1 MPGTTCRACGR
12 RWTRSPAGSD
22 PRVTDSVFLIVIAAG
37 IVAVLALGL
46 LGWRLTRGRKTR
58 IASPE
63 EAAEAAERAL
73 PGFDTQG
80 AVVGADGGGALAV
93 DRGGRVAVM
102 TRDGKAIAVREVA
115 WVALRSTA
123 DGILIDTGERR
134 LGEILVAG
142 VDALDV
148 RRLAPV
154 DLKRL
159 VPELHRA

>member
-1 MPGTTCRACGR
+1 MT
-12 RWTRSPAGSD
+12 D
-22 PRVTDSVFLIVIAAG
+22 VTDREIWIAVGAAL
-37 IVAVLALGL
+37 VAIAVTLGVVLAL
-46 LGWRLTRGRKTR
+46 RGRRKPR

-73 PGFDTQG
+73 SGFDTQG

-102 TRDGKAIAVREVA
+102 TRDGARIAVREVP
-115 WVALRSTA
+115 WGALRSTA
-123 DGILIDTGERR
+123 EGILIDTGERK
-134 LGEILVAG
+134 LGAVLVAG

-148 RRLAPV
+148 RRLAPA

-159 VPELHRA
+159 VPHLGR

>member
-1 MPGTTCRACGR
+1 ML
-12 RWTRSPAGSD
+12 
-22 PRVTDSVFLIVIAAG
+22 LIGIAAG
-37 IVAVLALGL
+37 VVVTLAVVGIA
-46 LGWRLTRGRKTR
+46 WRLLRQRTTR

-63 EAAEAAERAL
+63 EAADAAEQAL
-73 PGFDTQG
+73 AGFDTQG

-93 DRGGRVAVM
+93 DRAGRVAVM
-102 TRDGKAIAVREVA
+102 KRDGKRMAVREVA

-123 DGILIDTGERR
+123 EGILIDTGERR

-148 RRLAPV
+148 RRLAPA

-159 VPELHRA
+159 VPELRRA

>member
-1 MPGTTCRACGR
+1 MPGMTCLAFDR

-22 PRVTDSVFLIVIAAG
+22 RPVTDMSLWIAIGAG
-37 IVAVLALGL
+37 VVAVLALAA
-46 LGWRLTRGRKTR
+46 LGVVLMRGRKTR

-63 EAAEAAERAL
+63 EAAEAAEQAL
-73 PGFDTQG
+73 AGFDTQG

-93 DRGGRVAVM
+93 DRAGRVAVM
-102 TRDGKAIAVREVA
+102 KREGKQIAVREVA
-115 WVALRSTA
+115 WAALRSTA
-123 DGILIDTGERR
+123 EGILIDTGERR
-134 LGEILVAG
+134 LGEVLVAG

-148 RRLAPV
+148 RRLAPA